1 MNENTSDAFATV
13 NPCRVCAPLGAAM
26 AMAGIEKAMTIL
38 HGSQGCATYIRRY
51 IIGHFRE
58 PLDLASSTFSEENA
72 VFGGAGIL
80 RTAVHNVIAQYHPAL
95 VAIATT
101 CIAETI
107 GEDVRL
113 YMKEIAESID
123 AKTRPAF
130 VSMSTPSYKGSHV
143 DGFHAAV
150 CAVAN
155 ALAEAGDP
163 ANRVTIVPGMVSPA
177 DLRYLREICND
188 FAVEA
193 TIVPDYSETLDG
205 KVWEHSYGLPP
216 GGTPLGDIRAMGHA
230 KYTIEFGSRKPEAC
244 VSLLLKE
251 KFGVAGSLISL
262 PIGIRSTDTFMDIM
276 SVQSGKPV
284 PSKYE
289 AERGRLVDAYIDGH
303 KYVYGK
309 RAVVYGDPDV
319 VVALAG
325 FCREVGIVPVLCATG
340 AVAPD
345 MEERLRVMS
354 PASEDPAISALDTDF
369 DRIAEMAATCNP
381 DIVIG
386 SSKGY
391 HIARQLDI
399 PLVRV
404 FFPVHD
410 RIGSQ
415 RMLHLGYR
423 GAQELFDRIVNAL
436 LAHQQNRSPVGY
448 AYL

>member
-58 PLDLASSTFSEENA
+58 PLDLASSNFSEDNA

-113 YMKEIAESID
+113 YMKEISESID

-150 CAVAN
+150 YAVAS
-155 ALAEAGDP
+155 ALAAAGDLS
-163 ANRVTIVPGMVSPA
+163 NRITILPGMVSPA
-177 DLRYLREICND
+177 DIRYLREICDD
-188 FAVEA
+188 FAVQA
-193 TIVPDYSETLDG
+193 TILPDYSETLDG

-216 GGTPLGDIRAMGHA
+216 GGTPLADIQAMGHA
-230 KYTIEFGSRKPEAC
+230 KHTIEFGSRKPEAC
-244 VSLLLKE
+244 VSMLLKE
-251 KFGVAGSLISL
+251 KFGVAGSLISM

-325 FCREVGIVPVLCATG
+325 FCREVGIVPVLCASG

-345 MEERLRVMS
+345 MGERIRALS
-354 PASEDPAISALDTDF
+354 PASEDPVVSAHDTDF

-391 HIARQLDI
+391 QIARQLDI

-436 LAHQQNRSPVGY
+436 LAHEQNRSPVGY